1 MGKIRAVWQ
10 YRLWS
15 FQGRDKKLEGL
26 RLKINSSQMKLPN
39 LGIRGKE
46 ETTDCSALS
55 DSWSD
60 FGCNFGFDYG
70 FDLTYN
76 SFSWLHPSVL
86 QIHIIIVPLVM
97 PPAFSVSMHRSE
109 KSPLNSFIIL
119 EDLSSQFLPQLPP
132 GITKFP
138 LRVTVVIK

>member
-86 QIHIIIVPLVM
+86 QIHAIIVPLVM
-97 PPAFSVSMHRSE
+97 PFFFVSMHRSE
-109 KSPLNSFIIL
+109 KSPLNTSIINV
-119 EDLSSQFLPQLPP
+119 EDLSLQLLPQLPP
-132 GITKFP
+132 GITMFP

>member
-1 MGKIRAVWQ
+1 MKIDMGKIRAVWQ

-15 FQGRDKKLEGL
+15 FQARDKKLEGL

-46 ETTDCSALS
+46 ETIDCSALS

-60 FGCNFGFDYG
+60 FGCDFGFDYG
-70 FDLTYN
+70 FDLTSN

-86 QIHIIIVPLVM
+86 QKHVIM
-97 PPAFSVSMHRSE
+97 PSSVSMHFSE
-109 KSPLNSFIIL
+109 KSPLNSSINV
-119 EDLSSQFLPQLPP
+119 EDP
-132 GITKFP
+132 
-138 LRVTVVIK
+138 